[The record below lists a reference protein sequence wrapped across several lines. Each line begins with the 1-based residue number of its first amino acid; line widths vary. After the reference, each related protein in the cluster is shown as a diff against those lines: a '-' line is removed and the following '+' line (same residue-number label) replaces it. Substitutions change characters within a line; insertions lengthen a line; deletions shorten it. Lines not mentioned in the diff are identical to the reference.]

1 MKNNNEIARM
11 KMLAGLITESQYR
24 KSITELFSGERSDLV
39 DYTVD
44 ITVDEIDDYGD
55 FDEDEDVFYVESG
68 SDEMADIFDA
78 MYNSEATGME
88 WWEDEETLPFLSN
101 FYDYLLNKAVK
112 EKYGNNVEIESA

>member
-88 WWEDEETLPFLSN
+88 WWEDEETLPFLSD

-112 EKYGNNVEIESA
+112 EKYGDNVEIESA

>member
-1 MKNNNEIARM
+1 M

-88 WWEDEETLPFLSN
+88 WWEDEETLPFLSD

-112 EKYGNNVEIESA
+112 EKYGDNVEIESA

>member
-1 MKNNNEIARM
+1 MKNNNEITRM

-88 WWEDEETLPFLSN
+88 WWEDEETLPFLSD

-112 EKYGNNVEIESA
+112 EKYGDNVEIESA